1 MAESDPPD
9 EEEASDQ
16 DPPPAGSC
24 DFSTY
29 NLPTDLTAFQI
40 YLLCLI
46 HRFGPMEGVT
56 LQNALEDLYP
66 EDINHGR
73 LYPSLDRMVDSGLI
87 SKQTKESDKRRKEY
101 SLTGRGEWVA
111 EEYLRF
117 VREMIAPHDE

>member
-1 MAESDPPD
+1 MADSDPSD
-9 EEEASDQ
+9 GEGASDRNS
-16 DPPPAGSC
+16 PPAGSI

-29 NLPTDLTAFQI
+29 NIPTDLTAFQI
-40 YLLCLI
+40 HLLCLI
-46 HRFGPMEGVT
+46 HRFGPVEGVT

-87 SKQTKESDKRRKEY
+87 SKQKKESDKRRKEY
-101 SLTGRGEWVA
+101 ELTGRGKWVA

-117 VREMIAPHDE
+117 VREMITPDDD

>member
-1 MAESDPPD
+1 MADSDPPD
-9 EEEASDQ
+9 EEGASDQ
-16 DPPPAGSC
+16 DPPTAGSI

-29 NLPTDLTAFQI
+29 NIPTDLTAFQT

-46 HRFGPMEGVT
+46 YRFETVEGVT

-117 VREMIAPHDE
+117 VREMIES

>member
-1 MAESDPPD
+1 MADSDPSD
-9 EEEASDQ
+9 EEGPSDQ
-16 DPPPAGSC
+16 DPPPVGSI

-29 NLPTDLTAFQI
+29 NIPTDLTTFQT

-46 HRFGPMEGVT
+46 YRFETVEGVT

-73 LYPSLDRMVDSGLI
+73 LYPSLDRMVESGLI

-117 VREMIAPHDE
+117 VREMVAPH